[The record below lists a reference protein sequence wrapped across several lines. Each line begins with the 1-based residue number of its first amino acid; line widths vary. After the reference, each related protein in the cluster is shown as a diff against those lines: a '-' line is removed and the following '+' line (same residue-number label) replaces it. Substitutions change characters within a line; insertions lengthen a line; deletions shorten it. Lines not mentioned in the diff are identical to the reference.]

1 MLAAL
6 LALAASFSWGVSN
19 FTAGIESRRR
29 SVWTVVAVSQ
39 AASALSAALLLP
51 FAGGEALTAGHA
63 VWAVIGGIC
72 GATGLVAYYRA
83 LALGAMS
90 VVAPII
96 ATQVLIPVTVGLA
109 LGERPAAAA
118 YVGMVLAVAGV
129 ALVSRSGGSG
139 RAHVPAAAILLAV
152 LAAVVFGIMGV
163 ALDQSGSGSPLQ
175 SVFIVRLVSALV
187 ILVYFFASRRRFHM
201 GARDLPA
208 LASVGI
214 LLTVAN
220 VLLTVAF
227 TLGPLSIISV
237 LGSLSPAVIV
247 VLAQVVLR
255 ERLCARQWAGVA
267 AVFAGVVLLSFA

>member
-6 LALAASFSWGVSN
+6 LALSASFSWGVSS

-39 AASALSAALLLP
+39 LASALSAALLLL
-51 FAGGEALTAGHA
+51 FSRGETLTTGNV
-63 VWAVIGGIC
+63 VWAVIAGVC

-96 ATQVLIPVTVGLA
+96 AAQVVIPVVVGLA
-109 LGERPAAAA
+109 LGERPPTAA
-118 YVGMVLAVAGV
+118 YAGMVLAVAGV
-129 ALVSRSGGSG
+129 AVVSRGGGSG
-139 RAHVPAAAILLAV
+139 VARVPGSAV
-152 LAAVVFGIMGV
+152 LLGVLGAVLFGVMGV
-163 ALDQSGSGSPLQ
+163 ALDRCGSGSPLQ
-175 SVFIVRLVSALV
+175 SVFIVRAASALIV
-187 ILVYFFASRRRFHM
+187 LAYFFASRRRFDT

-227 TLGPLSIISV
+227 TMGLLSIISV
-237 LGSLSPAVIV
+237 LGSLSPVVIV
-247 VLAQVVLR
+247 VLAQVFLH
-255 ERLCARQWAGVA
+255 ERLCLRQWAGVA
-267 AVFAGVVLLSFA
+267 AVFAGVLLLSL

>member
-1 MLAAL
+1 
-6 LALAASFSWGVSN
+6 
-19 FTAGIESRRR
+19 
-29 SVWTVVAVSQ
+29 
-39 AASALSAALLLP
+39 
-51 FAGGEALTAGHA
+51 
-63 VWAVIGGIC
+63 
-72 GATGLVAYYRA
+72 
-83 LALGAMS
+83 
-90 VVAPII
+90 
-96 ATQVLIPVTVGLA
+96 VLIPVTVGLA

-118 YVGMVLAVAGV
+118 YAGMVLAVAGV
-129 ALVSRSGGSG
+129 ALVSRSGRTGTG
-139 RAHVPAAAILLAV
+139 HAHVPTSAILLAV

-163 ALDQSGSGSPLQ
+163 ALDRCGDGSPLQ

-187 ILVYFFASRRRFHM
+187 ILVYFFASRRRFDM
-201 GARDLPA
+201 GGRDLPA

-227 TLGPLSIISV
+227 TEGLLSIISV

-247 VLAQVVLR
+247 VLAQVVLH

>member
-1 MLAAL
+1 VLAAL
-6 LALAASFSWGVSN
+6 LALAASFSWGISN

-29 SVWTVVAVSQ
+29 SVWTVVAASQ

-51 FAGGEALTAGHA
+51 FAGGETLTSGHV

-118 YVGMVLAVAGV
+118 YAGIVLAVAGV
-129 ALVSRSGGSG
+129 ALVSRGGGSA
-139 RAHVPAAAILLAV
+139 RARVPAAAILLAV

-163 ALDQSGSGSPLQ
+163 ALDRCGDGSPLQ
-175 SVFIVRLVSALV
+175 SVFIVRLASALV
-187 ILVYFFASRRRFHM
+187 VLVYFFASRRRFDM
-201 GARDLPA
+201 GRRDLPA

-227 TLGPLSIISV
+227 TLGLLSIISV
-237 LGSLSPAVIV
+237 LGSLSPVVIV
-247 VLAQVVLR
+247 FLAQVFLH
-255 ERLCARQWAGVA
+255 ERLCLRQWAGVA
-267 AVFAGVVLLSFA
+267 AVFAGVVLLSL

>member
-1 MLAAL
+1 VLAAL
-6 LALAASFSWGVSN
+6 LALAASFSWGISS
-19 FTAGIESRRR
+19 FTAGLESRRR

-39 AASALSAALLLP
+39 LASALSAAALLL
-51 FAGGEALTAGHA
+51 FSRGETLTSGNV
-63 VWAVIGGIC
+63 VWAVVAGAC

-96 ATQVLIPVTVGLA
+96 AAQVIVPVAVGLA

-118 YVGMVLAVAGV
+118 YAGMVLAVAGV
-129 ALVSRSGGSG
+129 ALVSRGGG
-139 RAHVPAAAILLAV
+139 AGMAHVPRAAILLAV
-152 LAAVVFGIMGV
+152 LTALLFGVMGV
-163 ALDQSGSGSPLQ
+163 ALDQCGTGSPLQ
-175 SVFIVRLVSALV
+175 SVFIVRTASALIV
-187 ILVYFFASRRRFHM
+187 LVYFFASRRRFDM

-227 TLGPLSIISV
+227 TMGLLSIISV
-237 LGSLSPAVIV
+237 LGSLSPVAIV
-247 VLAQVVLR
+247 VLAQVFLH

-267 AVFAGVVLLSFA
+267 AVFAGVVLLSL

>member
-6 LALAASFSWGVSN
+6 LAVAASFSWGVSS
-19 FTAGIESRRR
+19 FTAGFESRRR

-39 AASALSAALLLP
+39 IVSALSAAVLLL
-51 FAGGEALTAGHA
+51 FAGGETLTSGNAA
-63 VWAVIGGIC
+63 WAVVAGVC

-96 ATQVLIPVTVGLA
+96 AAQVVIPVAVGLA
-109 LGERPAAAA
+109 LGERPPTAA
-118 YVGMVLAVAGV
+118 YAGMVLAVAGV
-129 ALVSRSGGSG
+129 ALVSRGGG
-139 RAHVPAAAILLAV
+139 VGVARVPGSAILLAV
-152 LAAVVFGIMGV
+152 LTAALFGVMGV
-163 ALDQSGSGSPLQ
+163 ALDRSGSGSPLQ
-175 SVFIVRLVSALV
+175 SVVIVRAASAGVVLA
-187 ILVYFFASRRRFHM
+187 YFFATRRRFDM

-220 VLLTVAF
+220 VLLILAF
-227 TLGPLSIISV
+227 TWGMLSVISV
-237 LGSLSPAVIV
+237 LGSLSPVIIV
-247 VLAQVVLR
+247 GLAQLVLH

-267 AVFAGVVLLSFA
+267 AVFAGVLLLSL

>member
-6 LALAASFSWGVSN
+6 LALAASFSWGVSS
-19 FTAGIESRRR
+19 FTAGLESRRR

-39 AASALSAALLLP
+39 IASALSAAVLLL
-51 FAGGEALTAGHA
+51 FSRGETLTAGHVA
-63 VWAVIGGIC
+63 WAVLAGVC

-96 ATQVLIPVTVGLA
+96 AAQVVIPVAVGLA
-109 LGERPAAAA
+109 LGERPPAAA
-118 YVGMVLAVAGV
+118 YAGMVLAVAGV
-129 ALVSRSGGSG
+129 ALVSRGGG
-139 RAHVPAAAILLAV
+139 AGVARVPGSAILLAILTAV
-152 LAAVVFGIMGV
+152 LFGVMGV
-163 ALDQSGSGSPLQ
+163 ALDRCGDGSPLQ
-175 SVFIVRLVSALV
+175 SVFVVRLVSALV
-187 ILVYFFASRRRFHM
+187 IVVYFFASRRRFDM

-227 TLGPLSIISV
+227 TIGLLSVVSV
-237 LGSLSPAVIV
+237 LGSLSPVVIV
-247 VLAQVVLR
+247 VLAQVLLH
-255 ERLCARQWAGVA
+255 ERLCLRQWAGVA
-267 AVFAGVVLLSFA
+267 AVFAGVVLLSL